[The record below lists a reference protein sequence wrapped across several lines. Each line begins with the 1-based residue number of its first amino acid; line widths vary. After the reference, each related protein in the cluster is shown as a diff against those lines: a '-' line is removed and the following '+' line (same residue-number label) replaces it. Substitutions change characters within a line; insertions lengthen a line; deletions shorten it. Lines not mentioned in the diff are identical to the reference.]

1 MILTRLDDNFCL
13 IPLYKVHLFIYFI
26 FPGMLI
32 GMFTSLIYQ
41 WQWVILSTVH
51 IYGKKWF
58 FPVCFHSLKAQE
70 NYLLIFWQW
79 HSFHH
84 YMGPSYFCL
93 AICFNFLGV
102 NASACDRIDF
112 VKNRALSFSCTSY
125 ILITLR
131 IIKLKIQLCSF
142 TCSR

>member
-1 MILTRLDDNFCL
+1 MFNSAIQGT
-13 IPLYKVHLFIYFI
+13 FIYLFYLSWDAYWNVYFVNLSMTMSNSFYSSYI
-26 FPGMLI
+26 WEEMVFPCL
-32 GMFTSLIYQ
+32 
-41 WQWVILSTVH
+41 LSCNR
-51 IYGKKWF
+51 Y
-58 FPVCFHSLKAQE
+58 SLKAQE